1 MTLRYLEVFL
11 ELARTP
17 NMRDVATRMFISQ
30 AAVSSS
36 LRDFEAEL
44 GVELFDRQGRGIHL
58 NEKGR
63 LLELRLSPLYS
74 QLRNVLS
81 LVNTDELM
89 GKLYVGA
96 TATLADSVIPQILYD
111 IKMRYANVE
120 LDCQSGNTTEI
131 VQLVENGKL
140 DMGFVEGEVQN
151 LGVNVTPLALERLV
165 VVSADAELAAQPRP
179 ISELMGAC
187 WLLREPGSGTR
198 ETLLRR
204 LTPLGLRPNVFLE
217 LEQTHAIKQV
227 LRNPGTLSCMS
238 PRAVE
243 REIKYGELFV
253 VPVLGA
259 CFDRMFYRVEHK
271 DSIPSRLR
279 DALAAAMERRLCWDA
294 GCEQQNSP
302 ACHWQQCLAP
312 QQGRQ
317 FIE

>member
-11 ELARTP
+11 ELAQTP
-17 NMRDVATRMFISQ
+17 NMRDVASRMFISQ
-30 AAVSSS
+30 AAVSSA

-44 GVELFDRQGRGIHL
+44 GVELFDRQGRGIRL

-63 LLELRLSPLYS
+63 LLELRLVPLYT

-81 LVNTDELM
+81 LVSEDELM

-96 TATLADSVIPQILYD
+96 SATLADSVIPQILYD
-111 IKMRYANVE
+111 IKMHYANVE
-120 LDCQSGNTTEI
+120 LDCQTGNTTEI
-131 VQLVENGKL
+131 VQMVEGGKL

-151 LGVNVTPLALERLV
+151 LGVHLTPLALERLV
-165 VVSADAELAAQPRP
+165 VVSADAKLAARAHS
-179 ISELMGAC
+179 IGELMDAC

-198 ETLLRR
+198 ETLLRQ
-204 LTPLGLRPNVFLE
+204 LSPLGLWPDTFLE

-253 VPVLGA
+253 VPVQDV

-271 DSIPSRLR
+271 DSVPSRLR
-279 DALAAAMERRLCWDA
+279 DMLAAALERRLC
-294 GCEQQNSP
+294 GET
-302 ACHWQQCLAP
+302 AP
-312 QQGRQ
+312 Q
-317 FIE
+317 EAN